1 MNLSYILKGISMPNT
16 TAEKDYTQYS
26 EKQLFNLI
34 HQLERKIKKMQNDRV
49 SFKEKMAK
57 ELEKRDQNFKDKI
70 DALNELLQKISQA
83 FDDKNDC
90 CFGHETPNLET
101 QQAMRDA
108 LSGVNLTQIDSLDDL
123 TNELKRENSKGFEN
137 VCFSV

>member
-1 MNLSYILKGISMPNT
+1 MPNSPT
-16 TAEKDYTQYS
+16 KKDYTQYS

-34 HQLERKIKKMQNDRV
+34 NQLEQKIKKMQNDRA

-70 DALNELLQKISQA
+70 DALNGLLQKISQA
-83 FDDKNDC
+83 FDDKRDC
-90 CFGHETPNLET
+90 CLGRKIPNLET

-108 LSGVNLTQIDSLDDL
+108 LNKETDLIVEDFSSYSDERKRVLGVETQP
-123 TNELKRENSKGFEN
+123 
-137 VCFSV
+137 

>member
-1 MNLSYILKGISMPNT
+1 MPNSPT
-16 TAEKDYTQYS
+16 KKDYTQYS

-34 HQLERKIKKMQNDRV
+34 NQLEQKIKKMQNDRA

-57 ELEKRDQNFKDKI
+57 ELEKRDQHFKDKI

-83 FDDKNDC
+83 FDDKRDC
-90 CFGHETPNLET
+90 CLGRKIPNLET

-108 LSGVNLTQIDSLDDL
+108 LNGVNLTQIDSLDDL
-123 TNELKRENSKGFEN
+123 TSELKRENGKGFEN

>member
-1 MNLSYILKGISMPNT
+1 MPNSPT
-16 TAEKDYTQYS
+16 KKDYTQYS

-34 HQLERKIKKMQNDRV
+34 NQLERKIKKMQNDRV

-57 ELEKRDQNFKDKI
+57 ELEKRDQNFQDKI

-83 FDDKNDC
+83 FDDKRDC
-90 CFGHETPNLET
+90 CLGHKIPNLET

-108 LSGVNLTQIDSLDDL
+108 LNKETDLIVEDFSSYSDERKRALGVETQP
-123 TNELKRENSKGFEN
+123 
-137 VCFSV
+137 

>member
-1 MNLSYILKGISMPNT
+1 MPNSPT
-16 TAEKDYTQYS
+16 KKDYTRYS

-34 HQLERKIKKMQNDRV
+34 NQLEQKIKKMQNDRA

-70 DALNELLQKISQA
+70 DALNELLQKISQT
-83 FDDKNDC
+83 FDDKRDC
-90 CFGHETPNLET
+90 CLERKIPNLET

-108 LSGVNLTQIDSLDDL
+108 LNKETDLIVEDFSSYSDERKRALGVETQP
-123 TNELKRENSKGFEN
+123 
-137 VCFSV
+137 

>member
-1 MNLSYILKGISMPNT
+1 MPNSPT
-16 TAEKDYTQYS
+16 KKDYTQYS

-34 HQLERKIKKMQNDRV
+34 NQLEQKIKKMQNDRA

-57 ELEKRDQNFKDKI
+57 ELDKRDQNFKDKI

-83 FDDKNDC
+83 FDDKRDC
-90 CFGHETPNLET
+90 CLGRKIPNLET

-108 LSGVNLTQIDSLDDL
+108 LNGENLETIEDLSAWANEVKKEVNA
-123 TNELKRENSKGFEN
+123 EN
-137 VCFSV
+137 

>member
-1 MNLSYILKGISMPNT
+1 MPNT
-16 TAEKDYTQYS
+16 TAKKDYTQYS

-83 FDDKNDC
+83 FDDKRDC
-90 CFGHETPNLET
+90 CLGHEIPNIQT

-108 LSGVNLTQIDSLDDL
+108 LNKETDLIVEDFSSYSDERKKALGVKTQS
-123 TNELKRENSKGFEN
+123 
-137 VCFSV
+137 

>member
-1 MNLSYILKGISMPNT
+1 MPNSPT
-16 TAEKDYTQYS
+16 KKDYTRYS

-34 HQLERKIKKMQNDRV
+34 NQLEQKIKKMQNDRA

-70 DALNELLQKISQA
+70 DALNEFLQKISQA
-83 FDDKNDC
+83 FDDKRDC
-90 CFGHETPNLET
+90 CLGHETPNLET

-108 LSGVNLTQIDSLDDL
+108 LNKETDLIVEDFSSYSDERKRALGVETQP
-123 TNELKRENSKGFEN
+123 
-137 VCFSV
+137 

>member
-1 MNLSYILKGISMPNT
+1 MPNT
-16 TAEKDYTQYS
+16 TTKKDYTQYS

-57 ELEKRDQNFKDKI
+57 ELEKRDQNFQDKI

-83 FDDKNDC
+83 FDDKRDC
-90 CFGHETPNLET
+90 CLGRKIPNLET

-108 LSGVNLTQIDSLDDL
+108 LNGVNLTQIDSLDDL

>member
-1 MNLSYILKGISMPNT
+1 MPNSP
-16 TAEKDYTQYS
+16 AKKDYTQYS

-34 HQLERKIKKMQNDRV
+34 NQLEQKIKKMQNDRA

-57 ELEKRDQNFKDKI
+57 ELEKRDQDFKDKI

-83 FDDKNDC
+83 FDDKRDC
-90 CFGHETPNLET
+90 CLGRKIPNLET

-108 LSGVNLTQIDSLDDL
+108 LNKETDLIVEDFSSYSNERKRALGVETQP
-123 TNELKRENSKGFEN
+123 
-137 VCFSV
+137 

>member
-1 MNLSYILKGISMPNT
+1 MPNSPT
-16 TAEKDYTQYS
+16 KKDYTRYS

-34 HQLERKIKKMQNDRV
+34 NQLEQKIKRMQNDRA

-70 DALNELLQKISQA
+70 DALNKLLQKISQA
-83 FDDKNDC
+83 FGDKRDC
-90 CFGHETPNLET
+90 CLGRKIPNLET

-108 LSGVNLTQIDSLDDL
+108 LNKETDLIVEDFSSYSDERKKALGVETQP
-123 TNELKRENSKGFEN
+123 
-137 VCFSV
+137 

>member
-1 MNLSYILKGISMPNT
+1 MPNT
-16 TAEKDYTQYS
+16 TAKKDYTQYS

-34 HQLERKIKKMQNDRV
+34 HQLEQKIKKMQNDRA

-83 FDDKNDC
+83 FDDKRDC
-90 CFGHETPNLET
+90 CLGRKIPNIQT

-108 LSGVNLTQIDSLDDL
+108 LNGENLETIEDFSAWANEIKKEVNA
-123 TNELKRENSKGFEN
+123 EN
-137 VCFSV
+137 

>member
-1 MNLSYILKGISMPNT
+1 MPNT
-16 TAEKDYTQYS
+16 TKKDYTQYS
-26 EKQLFNLI
+26 QKQLFNLI

-83 FDDKNDC
+83 FDDKRDC
-90 CFGHETPNLET
+90 CLGHEIPNIQT

-108 LSGVNLTQIDSLDDL
+108 LNGENLETIEDFSAWANEVKKEVNA
-123 TNELKRENSKGFEN
+123 EN
-137 VCFSV
+137 

>member
-1 MNLSYILKGISMPNT
+1 MPNT
-16 TAEKDYTQYS
+16 TTKKDYTQYS

-57 ELEKRDQNFKDKI
+57 ELEKRDQNFQDKI

-83 FDDKNDC
+83 FDDKRDC
-90 CFGHETPNLET
+90 CLGHEIPNIQT

-108 LSGVNLTQIDSLDDL
+108 LNGENLETIEDFSAWANEIKKEVNA
-123 TNELKRENSKGFEN
+123 EN
-137 VCFSV
+137 

>member
-1 MNLSYILKGISMPNT
+1 MPNT
-16 TAEKDYTQYS
+16 TAKKDYTKYS
-26 EKQLFNLI
+26 EKQLVNLI

-49 SFKEKMAK
+49 SFKGKMAK

-83 FDDKNDC
+83 FDDKRDC
-90 CFGHETPNLET
+90 CLGRKIPNIQT
-101 QQAMRDA
+101 QQAMREA
-108 LSGVNLTQIDSLDDL
+108 LNGVNLTQIDSLDDL
-123 TNELKRENSKGFEN
+123 TNELKRENNKGFEN

>member
-1 MNLSYILKGISMPNT
+1 MPNT
-16 TAEKDYTQYS
+16 TAKKDYTKYS
-26 EKQLFNLI
+26 ERQLFNLI

-70 DALNELLQKISQA
+70 DALNELLQKISQS
-83 FDDKNDC
+83 FDDKRGC
-90 CFGHETPNLET
+90 CLGRKIPNIQT

-108 LSGVNLTQIDSLDDL
+108 LNGVNLTQIDSLDDL
-123 TNELKRENSKGFEN
+123 TNELKRENNKGFES

>member
-1 MNLSYILKGISMPNT
+1 MPNSP
-16 TAEKDYTQYS
+16 AKKDYTQYS

-34 HQLERKIKKMQNDRV
+34 NQLEQKIKKMQNDRA

-83 FDDKNDC
+83 FDDKRDC
-90 CFGHETPNLET
+90 CLGHKIPNLET

-108 LSGVNLTQIDSLDDL
+108 LNKETDLIVEDFSSYSDERKRALGVETQP
-123 TNELKRENSKGFEN
+123 
-137 VCFSV
+137 

>member
-1 MNLSYILKGISMPNT
+1 MPNSPT
-16 TAEKDYTQYS
+16 KKDYTQYS

-34 HQLERKIKKMQNDRV
+34 NQLEQKIKKMQNDRA

-83 FDDKNDC
+83 FDDKRDC
-90 CFGHETPNLET
+90 CLGYEIPNIQT

-108 LSGVNLTQIDSLDDL
+108 LNKETDLIVEDFSSYSDERKRALGVETQP
-123 TNELKRENSKGFEN
+123 
-137 VCFSV
+137 

>member
-1 MNLSYILKGISMPNT
+1 MPNT
-16 TAEKDYTQYS
+16 TNKDYTKYS

-83 FDDKNDC
+83 FDDKRDC
-90 CFGHETPNLET
+90 CLGRKIPNIQT

-108 LSGVNLTQIDSLDDL
+108 LNGENLETIEDFSAWANEIKKEVNA
-123 TNELKRENSKGFEN
+123 EN
-137 VCFSV
+137 

>member
-1 MNLSYILKGISMPNT
+1 MPNSPT
-16 TAEKDYTQYS
+16 KKDYTRYS

-34 HQLERKIKKMQNDRV
+34 NQLEQKIKKMQNDRA

-70 DALNELLQKISQA
+70 DALNGLLQKISQA
-83 FDDKNDC
+83 FDDKRDC
-90 CFGHETPNLET
+90 CLGHKIPNFET

-108 LSGVNLTQIDSLDDL
+108 LNKETDLIVEDFSSYSDERKRALGVETQP
-123 TNELKRENSKGFEN
+123 
-137 VCFSV
+137 

>member
-1 MNLSYILKGISMPNT
+1 MPNT
-16 TAEKDYTQYS
+16 TAKKDYTQYS

-83 FDDKNDC
+83 FDDKRDC
-90 CFGHETPNLET
+90 CFGHEIPNIQT
-101 QQAMRDA
+101 QQAMREA
-108 LSGVNLTQIDSLDDL
+108 LNKETDLIVEDFSSYSDERKKALGVKTQS
-123 TNELKRENSKGFEN
+123 
-137 VCFSV
+137 

>member
-1 MNLSYILKGISMPNT
+1 MPNSPT
-16 TAEKDYTQYS
+16 KKDYTRYS

-34 HQLERKIKKMQNDRV
+34 NQLEQKIKKMQNDRV

-83 FDDKNDC
+83 FDNKRDC
-90 CFGHETPNLET
+90 CLGRKIPNLET

-108 LSGVNLTQIDSLDDL
+108 LNKETDLIVEDFSSYSDERKRALGVETQP
-123 TNELKRENSKGFEN
+123 
-137 VCFSV
+137 

>member
-1 MNLSYILKGISMPNT
+1 MPNT
-16 TAEKDYTQYS
+16 TAKKDYTKYS
-26 EKQLFNLI
+26 QRQLFNLI

-83 FDDKNDC
+83 FDDKRDC
-90 CFGHETPNLET
+90 CLGRKIPNIQT

-108 LSGVNLTQIDSLDDL
+108 LKDENLETIEDFHAWA
-123 TNELKRENSKGFEN
+123 NEIKKEMNAEN
-137 VCFSV
+137 

>member
-1 MNLSYILKGISMPNT
+1 MPNT
-16 TAEKDYTQYS
+16 TAKKDYTQYS

-70 DALNELLQKISQA
+70 DALNGLLQKISQA
-83 FDDKNDC
+83 FDDKRDC
-90 CFGHETPNLET
+90 CLGRKIPNIQT

-108 LSGVNLTQIDSLDDL
+108 LNGENLETIEDFSAWA
-123 TNELKRENSKGFEN
+123 NEVKKEMNAEN
-137 VCFSV
+137 

>member
-1 MNLSYILKGISMPNT
+1 MPNSS
-16 TAEKDYTQYS
+16 AKKDYTQYN

-34 HQLERKIKKMQNDRV
+34 NQLEQKIKKMQNDRA

-70 DALNELLQKISQA
+70 DALNKLLQKISQA
-83 FDDKNDC
+83 FDDKRDC
-90 CFGHETPNLET
+90 CLGRKIPNLET

-108 LSGVNLTQIDSLDDL
+108 LNKETDLIVEDFSSYSDERKRALGVETQP
-123 TNELKRENSKGFEN
+123 
-137 VCFSV
+137 

>member
-1 MNLSYILKGISMPNT
+1 MPNSPT
-16 TAEKDYTQYS
+16 KKDYTQYS

-34 HQLERKIKKMQNDRV
+34 NQLEQKIKKMQNDRA

-70 DALNELLQKISQA
+70 DALNELLQKISQV
-83 FDDKNDC
+83 FDDKRDC
-90 CFGHETPNLET
+90 CLGRKIPNLET

-108 LSGVNLTQIDSLDDL
+108 LNKETDLIVEDFSSYSDERKRVLGVETQP
-123 TNELKRENSKGFEN
+123 
-137 VCFSV
+137 

>member
-1 MNLSYILKGISMPNT
+1 MPNSPT
-16 TAEKDYTQYS
+16 KKDYTRYS

-34 HQLERKIKKMQNDRV
+34 NQLEQKIKKMQNDRAF
-49 SFKEKMAK
+49 FKEKMAK

-83 FDDKNDC
+83 FDDKRDC
-90 CFGHETPNLET
+90 CLGHKIPNLET

-108 LSGVNLTQIDSLDDL
+108 LNKETDLIVEDFSSYSDERKRALGVETQP
-123 TNELKRENSKGFEN
+123 
-137 VCFSV
+137 

>member
-1 MNLSYILKGISMPNT
+1 MSNSPAK
-16 TAEKDYTQYS
+16 KDYTRYS

-34 HQLERKIKKMQNDRV
+34 HQLERKIKKMQNDRA

-83 FDDKNDC
+83 FDDKRDC
-90 CFGHETPNLET
+90 CLGHKTPNLET

-108 LSGVNLTQIDSLDDL
+108 LHKETDLIVEDFSSYSDERKRALGVETQP
-123 TNELKRENSKGFEN
+123 
-137 VCFSV
+137 

>member
-1 MNLSYILKGISMPNT
+1 MPNSPT
-16 TAEKDYTQYS
+16 KKDYTQYS

-83 FDDKNDC
+83 FDNKRDC
-90 CFGHETPNLET
+90 CLGYEIPNIQT

-108 LSGVNLTQIDSLDDL
+108 LNGVNLTQIDSLDDL
-123 TNELKRENSKGFEN
+123 TNELKRENGKGFEN

>member
-1 MNLSYILKGISMPNT
+1 MPNT
-16 TAEKDYTQYS
+16 TNKDYTQYS

-83 FDDKNDC
+83 FDDKRDC
-90 CFGHETPNLET
+90 CFGHETPNIQT

-108 LSGVNLTQIDSLDDL
+108 LNKETDLIVEDFSSYSDERKKALGVKTQP
-123 TNELKRENSKGFEN
+123 
-137 VCFSV
+137 

>member
-1 MNLSYILKGISMPNT
+1 MPNT
-16 TAEKDYTQYS
+16 TNKDYTKYS
-26 EKQLFNLI
+26 QRQLFNLI

-70 DALNELLQKISQA
+70 DALNELLRKISQA
-83 FDDKNDC
+83 FDDKRDC
-90 CFGHETPNLET
+90 CLGRKIPNIQT
-101 QQAMRDA
+101 QQAMREA
-108 LSGVNLTQIDSLDDL
+108 LNGVNLTQIDSLDDL
-123 TNELKRENSKGFEN
+123 TNELKRENNKGFEN

>member
-1 MNLSYILKGISMPNT
+1 MANT
-16 TAEKDYTQYS
+16 TNKDYTRYS

-90 CFGHETPNLET
+90 CFRRKIPNIQT

-108 LSGVNLTQIDSLDDL
+108 LNGDNLETIEDFSAWANEIKKEVNA
-123 TNELKRENSKGFEN
+123 EN
-137 VCFSV
+137 

>member
-1 MNLSYILKGISMPNT
+1 MPNSPT
-16 TAEKDYTQYS
+16 KKDYTRYS

-83 FDDKNDC
+83 FDDKRDC
-90 CFGHETPNLET
+90 CLGRKIPNLET
-101 QQAMRDA
+101 QQVMRDA
-108 LSGVNLTQIDSLDDL
+108 LNKETDLIVEDFSSYSDERKRALGVET
-123 TNELKRENSKGFEN
+123 KP
-137 VCFSV
+137 

>member
-1 MNLSYILKGISMPNT
+1 MPNT

-70 DALNELLQKISQA
+70 DALNKLLQKISQA

-90 CFGHETPNLET
+90 CLGHETPNLET

-108 LSGVNLTQIDSLDDL
+108 LNKETGLIVEDFSSYSDERKKALGVETQP
-123 TNELKRENSKGFEN
+123 
-137 VCFSV
+137 